1 MSSSDDEDEE
11 VVVNSLSEDDD
22 EEELVKELVPSEDT
36 KEDVKQ
42 KEPAPSSNGQLLSTL
57 LSVQHELDTMKQSLR
72 KRIESGR
79 FPLNPLDEL
88 VDQLGGESKVAEMT
102 GRSHRVLRHR
112 PGCRDSS
119 TEYFRKEKEARLME
133 EGKEVIITDDD
144 IHLNESYCYYES
156 RGIKRGSD
164 EGVNILEKKRF
175 QNGEKLIAVIS
186 EAASAGISLQSD
198 RRVPNQKKRI
208 HIILELPWSADKM
221 IQQCGRSHRSNQ
233 SVPPDYIFLL
243 SAIGGEIRFISTI
256 SKRLRALGALTQGS
270 RNATGA
276 LDFSQFDLNSQY
288 GRAAIRVFL
297 RSIFQP
303 SLAEYYP
310 NDYGKVDM
318 MSEEEIREYSEYQKA
333 KQVNRL
339 TIMELWLSSVGITWE
354 KESNTILFNRILGLE
369 IFKQHQLVQYLM
381 DVRDE
386 MTYHVDP

>member
-1 MSSSDDEDEE
+1 
-11 VVVNSLSEDDD
+11 
-22 EEELVKELVPSEDT
+22 
-36 KEDVKQ
+36 
-42 KEPAPSSNGQLLSTL
+42 
-57 LSVQHELDTMKQSLR
+57 
-72 KRIESGR
+72 
-79 FPLNPLDEL
+79 
-88 VDQLGGESKVAEMT
+88 
-102 GRSHRVLRHR
+102 
-112 PGCRDSS
+112 
-119 TEYFRKEKEARLME
+119 ME

-297 RSIFQP
+297 
-303 SLAEYYP
+303 
-310 NDYGKVDM
+310 
-318 MSEEEIREYSEYQKA
+318 
-333 KQVNRL
+333 
-339 TIMELWLSSVGITWE
+339 
-354 KESNTILFNRILGLE
+354 
-369 IFKQHQLVQYLM
+369 
-381 DVRDE
+381 
-386 MTYHVDP
+386 